1 MSHAFHPVFFQKRRM
16 RWTII
21 LLATLSIL
29 SRAEDV
35 TKVGVTCP
43 AHQKSHGGSCYE
55 VVGLRH
61 TFPGARYWCE
71 QRGGHLA
78 FILDEE
84 MQVFLERHLD
94 PDEDFWFGAASAAT
108 KSSQGSPGDGER
120 FSGKYLQKMM
130 NFDFLF
136 MQV

>member
-1 MSHAFHPVFFQKRRM
+1 MSHAFPRVFFQKRRM

-21 LLATLSIL
+21 LLATLSSL

-35 TKVGVTCP
+35 TKVSVTCL
-43 AHQKSHGGSCYE
+43 AQQKSHGGSRYE

-61 TFPGARYWCE
+61 TFLGARYWCK

-78 FILDEE
+78 FILNEE

-94 PDEDFWFGAASAAT
+94 PDEDFWFGAASSAT
-108 KSSQGSPGDGER
+108 KSSQGFPGDGER

-136 MQV
+136 VQV

>member
-1 MSHAFHPVFFQKRRM
+1 MSRVFHLVFFQKRRM
-16 RWTII
+16 RWTVI
-21 LLATLSIL
+21 LLATLSIV

-35 TKVGVTCP
+35 TKVSVTCP

-94 PDEDFWFGAASAAT
+94 PDEDFWFGAASSAA

>member
-1 MSHAFHPVFFQKRRM
+1 MSRVFHQVFFQKRRM
-16 RWTII
+16 RWTVI

-35 TKVGVTCP
+35 TKVSVTCP
-43 AHQKSHGGSCYE
+43 AHQKSHAGSCYE
-55 VVGLRH
+55 VVALRH
-61 TFPGARYWCE
+61 TFPGARSWCE

-94 PDEDFWFGAASAAT
+94 PDEDFWFGAAS
-108 KSSQGSPGDGER
+108 SSQGSPGDGER